1 MAEYRIGE
9 MEMRFAEIIWSH
21 EPLASGELV
30 KLCGKELSWK
40 KSTTY
45 TILRRL
51 CDRGLFRNEDG
62 MVVSLVSREEF
73 LSGQSEEFV
82 EKTFQGSLPGFLAAF
97 SRRKKLTE
105 EEIAEIRKIIE
116 ENQDSKN

>member
-1 MAEYRIGE
+1 MVEYRIGE
-9 MEMRFAEIIWSH
+9 MERRFAEIIWSH

-30 KLCGKELSWK
+30 KLCEKELSWK

-62 MVVSLVSREEF
+62 VVVSLVSREEF

-116 ENQDSKN
+116 ENRDSKK